1 MFFKLLALT
10 YISIGL
16 VLNYVVL
23 KKVPRI
29 LARYGIVRESRIV
42 EKMVRKAGVS
52 KKKKKIVDRRVR
64 AFRSKVMRANL
75 MQMLLPIAMFVVSV
89 AICYAI
95 SWGLKAFGYPASP
108 SIPLMGACILSPVI
122 EMPLGK
128 GVCGISVVWI
138 QFMIFLL
145 FSPWY
150 SKAIREAL
158 TRAA

>member
-16 VLNYVVL
+16 LLNYVVL
-23 KKVPRI
+23 KKVPSM

-42 EKMVRKAGVS
+42 EKMVRKASVS
-52 KKKKKIVDRRVR
+52 KKKRKIVDQRVR

-75 MQMLLPIAMFVVSV
+75 LQMLLPVAMFVASV
-89 AICYAI
+89 AVCYAI
-95 SWGLKAFGYPASP
+95 AWSLKALGYPASP
-108 SIPLMGACILSPVI
+108 SIPLAGACILSPII
-122 EMPLGK
+122 EVPLGK
-128 GVCGISVVWI
+128 DVCGISVVWI

-158 TRAA
+158 AKSA